1 MSSSDHLS
9 HLQGLTIWRGEW
21 MPDDK
26 SLPEDKVGMHWATDS
41 GWASG
46 FVGGPQAGVLHRA
59 VIDDPETQV
68 IPPGRLIGGRGRDKG
83 QISRLDNFGPNRE
96 VNEVRLRPGAQIRIL
111 GEQWR
116 GQEEETVF
124 PEGTHKTVEHPF
136 RSMNYFDVPT
146 YRNLASQSVPGT
158 PQQAQ
163 HAREEA
169 DFAAGVPIHE

>member
-1 MSSSDHLS
+1 
-9 HLQGLTIWRGEW
+9 
-21 MPDDK
+21 
-26 SLPEDKVGMHWATDS
+26 MHWATDS

-46 FVGGPQAGVLHRA
+46 FKGTGVVHRA

-68 IPPGRLIGGRGRDKG
+68 IPPGHLIGGRGRHTGK
-83 QISRLDNFGPNRE
+83 SVPLDTFGPNRE
-96 VNEVRLRPGAQIRIL
+96 VNEVRLRPGVQIRIL
-111 GEQWR
+111 GEQWH
-116 GQEEETVF
+116 GQEEETVL

-136 RSMNYFDVPT
+136 RSHHGMFDVPT
-146 YRNLASQSVPGT
+146 YRNLAAQSVPGT

>member
-9 HLQGLTIWRGEW
+9 QLQGLTIWRGEW

-41 GWASG
+41 SWASG
-46 FVGGPQAGVLHRA
+46 FRGTGVVHRA

-68 IPPGRLIGGRGRDKG
+68 IPPGRLIGGRGRHKG
-83 QISRLDNFGPNRE
+83 RSVPLDESSEGE
-96 VNEVRLRPGAQIRIL
+96 VREVRLRPGAQLRML
-111 GEQWR
+111 GEQWQ
-116 GQEEETVF
+116 GQEEETVL
-124 PEGTHKTVEHPF
+124 PEGTHRTIEHPF
-136 RSMNYFDVPT
+136 RSEFGAFDVPT
-146 YRNLASQSVPGT
+146 YRNLAAQSVPGT